1 MEKKDSGEIITIS
14 LYLFLSIFCA
24 LGLISILATGGSDGG
39 GSRSHVLSGTAT
51 KGIIKF
57 GIVTAVELDADGGVM
72 AEVGTA
78 MTDEDGNYEL
88 ELNSN
93 YSGGVVRLSVTAG
106 TTTEMICDAFG
117 GWGSG
122 VSFGDSVS
130 LANDFSMEAVVQ
142 PEGGIVNVQIT
153 PFTHMA
159 AAIALNADTLDAS
172 AVANAVSEVNQI
184 VGVNI
189 LETEVVDITDS
200 TSLAGASSDAKQM
213 ALFNAAMAEIL
224 FDDTS
229 LQDNLDDLAS
239 SFSDGIFSSG
249 DTITITQILDAVQDT
264 LSEAGDSSVSEYLE
278 EEITDVGTII
288 TVIEEQIDGGVFDPE
303 PAGAANGPKID
314 QAKALITSARTFVE
328 QIASDSEDPLDAL
341 GLDIQVAGEVL
352 SDDAVAAN
360 QLVGDLLD
368 QVFMYFDMHETFN
381 IVDELDDPKT
391 GGYDIE
397 IGEHGTVNVV
407 FSENTVAM
415 EISGEL
421 SGTTRTVDIGLNIA
435 TNFTSDQLTF
445 NSETGLLEALTSVKS
460 GKLTISG
467 RIAVNGDEPEP
478 LTSLVYNSVALE
490 ITLSEEVDLD
500 WESEESDLISKLK
513 AVNLTGSMDIE
524 ANGASFEG
532 DVEINMVSLKNA
544 TAEQP
549 PVSLQKISISGQ
561 FTGSDNSTLT
571 AGASLT
577 IDNAASFDTVGFF
590 ESADNFLQGNL
601 TVSTTADITGLPEAS
616 IVISVD
622 RNTFKGFEGSIT
634 VSHGGQS
641 FKLEAESSDVDSD
654 TASLT
659 LTNPDGVKLI
669 VDLVDAEIIDGTV
682 SVSGTQIGTVSV
694 VNGLV
699 LVRYNDGTF
708 ETLY

>member
-1 MEKKDSGEIITIS
+1 MEKKDRGEIITIS

-117 GWGSG
+117 GCGSG

-142 PEGGIVNVQIT
+142 PEGDIVNVQIT

-159 AAIALNADTLDAS
+159 AAIALNSDNLDAS

-239 SFSDGIFSSG
+239 SFNDGIFSSG

-278 EEITDVGTII
+278 EEITDVETII
-288 TVIEEQIDGGVFDPE
+288 TVIEGQIDGGVFDPE
-303 PAGAANGPKID
+303 PAGAADESKID
-314 QAKALITSARTFVE
+314 RAKALITSARTFVE
-328 QIASDSEDPLDAL
+328 QLASDSEDPLDAL

-407 FSENTVAM
+407 FSENPVAM

-460 GKLTISG
+460 GELTISG
-467 RIAVNGDEPEP
+467 SIAVNGDEPEP
-478 LTSLVYNSVALE
+478 LTSLVYNSVALK

-500 WESEESDLISKLK
+500 LESEESDLISKLK
-513 AVNLTGSMDIE
+513 AVNLMGSMAIE

-590 ESADNFLQGNL
+590 ESEDNFLQGNL
-601 TVSTTADITGLPEAS
+601 TVS
-616 IVISVD
+616 
-622 RNTFKGFEGSIT
+622 
-634 VSHGGQS
+634 
-641 FKLEAESSDVDSD
+641 
-654 TASLT
+654 
-659 LTNPDGVKLI
+659 
-669 VDLVDAEIIDGTV
+669 
-682 SVSGTQIGTVSV
+682 
-694 VNGLV
+694 
-699 LVRYNDGTF
+699 
-708 ETLY
+708 